1 LRNWLFADANRYG
14 NTYAGSRL
22 VVEPVAYSHP
32 HPHTHTHAYH
42 HTDAH
47 TESQP
52 QSNSDRGR

>member
-32 HPHTHTHAYH
+32 HPHTHAYH